1 MSREK
6 ELVKNTIIVFIG
18 KIFTQFISFLLIPL
32 YTFGLDTDAYG
43 YIDLIQTYIM
53 IIVPTLIL
61 RFDSSIFRFLVDSR
75 KKEDDKKSIISSAF
89 RAIIIQSILF
99 IIVAIILSL
108 FLKIKY
114 IIMIIINVIVLGMS
128 SVMLQIPRG
137 NGNMVNYS
145 IASIICGI
153 TSTLLNVLFI
163 AVLKFDASYIL
174 LSSSMGNFICC
185 IYIFFS
191 EKVYKYISINGYNK
205 KTSREMLKYS
215 LPLIPDGLS
224 WWIVNAS
231 DRTIISFFLGA
242 TFNGIYAVS
251 CKFSNILATF
261 FTIFNL
267 TWQESASIHVN
278 DDDRDEF
285 FTDIFN
291 NTLKLFSSICLGIM
305 VCVPIAYRFMVGKN
319 YIGSYLYIPILLL
332 GNLFNAMAN
341 VTGGIYI
348 AKKDTK
354 KVARTT
360 IIGAVFNVIINILM
374 IKSFGLWAA
383 AISTAISY
391 AIVCVYRYVDIN
403 KQIKL
408 KINLKYLFIITLTF
422 AICVIIYYINNM
434 FLNIINLLGIVSF
447 SILFNKNMIIQLLKK
462 KKVKK

>member
-6 ELVKNTIIVFIG
+6 ELAKNTIIVFIG

-32 YTFGLDTDAYG
+32 YTFCLDTDAYG
-43 YIDLIQTYIM
+43 YIDLIQSYIM

-75 KKEDDKKSIISSAF
+75 KKEDDKRSIISSSF
-89 RAIIIQSILF
+89 YVIIIQSILF
-99 IIVAIILSL
+99 IIIAIFLSC
-108 FLKIKY
+108 FIKIKY
-114 IIMIIINVIVLGMS
+114 IIMIIVNVVVLGLS

-145 IASIICGI
+145 IASIICGV
-153 TSTLLNVLFI
+153 TSTLSNILFI

-174 LSSSMGNFICC
+174 LSSSIGNLICC
-185 IYIFFS
+185 FYIFFS
-191 EKVYKYISINGYNK
+191 EKVYKYISITGYNGK
-205 KTSREMLKYS
+205 ISKDMLKYS

-242 TFNGIYAVS
+242 TFNGIYAIS

-278 DDDRDEF
+278 DNDRDVF

-291 NTLKLFSSICLGIM
+291 IALKMFSSICLGIM

-341 VTGGIYI
+341 VAGGIYI
-348 AKKDTK
+348 AKKETK

-360 IIGAVFNVIINILM
+360 IIGAIFNIITNLLM
-374 IKSFGLWAA
+374 IKVFGLWAA

-391 AIVCVYRYVDIN
+391 VLVCIYRYVDIN

-408 KINLKYLFIITLTF
+408 RINLKYLFVITLAF

-434 FLNIINLLGIVSF
+434 FLNIINLLAIVIF
-447 SILFNKNMIIQLLKK
+447 SILLNKNMIIQLLKRK
-462 KKVKK
+462 R